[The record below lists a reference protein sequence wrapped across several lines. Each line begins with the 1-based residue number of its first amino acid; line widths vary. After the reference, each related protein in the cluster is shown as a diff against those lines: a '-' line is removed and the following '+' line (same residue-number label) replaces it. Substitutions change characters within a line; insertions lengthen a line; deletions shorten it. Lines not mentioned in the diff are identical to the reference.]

1 MIELI
6 IDGNKTIRSKE
17 EVYRAFIDTPL
28 YNAIKG
34 GILSKPRE
42 HIEQW
47 LRENYSFVDE
57 KKYDYIADYI
67 ATKI

>member
-6 IDGNKTIRSKE
+6 IDGNKTTRSKE
-17 EVYRAFIDTPL
+17 GVYRAFVDTPL

-34 GILSKPRE
+34 GILSNPRE
-42 HIEQW
+42 HIGQY
-47 LRENYSFVDE
+47 LRENYRFVDE
-57 KKYDYIADYI
+57 KEYSYVADYI